1 MFKNILIPISSEYYK
16 KDVFR
21 TGAFL
26 ASKFDSSIDLVYI
39 IEEKTL
45 NQTDKFSNAYRT
57 PQEIVKTKKEI
68 VRKYIQSADKIIFD
82 EAKHYFK
89 NKQIRLKPQELA
101 KLKIKA
107 KERDNYTCQNPNCD
121 SKYLPFNMYDYD
133 LLKKEVHHIK
143 KLSELG
149 NDTLDN
155 FVTLCYR
162 CHYKIHHIGNLKVSL
177 KNNKIIFKEG
187 FDKI

>member
-16 KDVFR
+16 KDVFK

-89 NKQIRLKPQELA
+89 NKQIEVKEEI
-101 KLKIKA
+101 IKG
-107 KERDNYTCQNPNCD
+107 EF
-121 SKYLPFNMYDYD
+121 SKTINNQLEKKQYD
-133 LLKKEVHHIK
+133 LILM
-143 KLSELG
+143 
-149 NDTLDN
+149 D
-155 FVTLCYR
+155 
-162 CHYKIHHIGNLKVSL
+162 
-177 KNNKIIFKEG
+177 
-187 FDKI
+187 